1 MFVNIKTKI
10 KIYVNVCGNQIFS
23 LDIFEIKEANI
34 MKKKKN
40 TKI

>member
-10 KIYVNVCGNQIFS
+10 KMYVNVFDNQIFS